1 VGPRRVTWDTG
12 APLLA
17 DGSAWARVGAFAD
30 TWLDAL
36 DADRI
41 VTCAVTHLELLYSAR
56 TRADVEQLDAELAHL
71 REVPITRG
79 TLAAAKRALL
89 DLAARGSDGHH
100 RVPPQDAIIAASAAE
115 HGCAVLHYDAHYDRL
130 ADVLGFESI
139 WCAPR
144 GSI

>member
-1 VGPRRVTWDTG
+1 VTWATD

-17 DGSAWARVGAFAD
+17 DKSAWARVGD
-30 TWLDAL
+30 YREDWLHAL
-36 DADRI
+36 DAERI
-41 VTCAVTHLELLYSAR
+41 MVCAVSHLELLYSAR

-71 REVPITRG
+71 REIPITRG
-79 TLAAAKRALL
+79 TLAAAKRAML

-100 RVPPQDAIIAASAAE
+100 RVPPQGAIIAACAAE
-115 HGCAVLHYDAHYDRL
+115 HGCAVLHHDAHYDRL

-144 GSI
+144 GTI